1 MRKDLIVALVGIAV
15 VVAIVF
21 ALGTMRPQFAPTP
34 TRPFSTKTG
43 DVPGATPAEK
53 EKGTG
58 RIVMRVNGEPITEK
72 EFDLFVQQAPEQMQ
86 AFYTSEEGRGYLA
99 QELAKVKALEQA
111 GDKAGY
117 DKDPD
122 VTARLRLSRAN
133 LLAGYTLQ
141 KLVTDPTDVEM
152 QAEYQKAKPQL
163 QTVVEVSHILIAYQ
177 GGKVP
182 PRGGQALP
190 PAQAMQRAEQV
201 EAELAKGTDFGQ
213 LARAVS
219 DDTGSAQQGGLLGP
233 TAPGMLPPALEKAVA
248 GLQPGQYSKPVRTEY
263 GIHIMKVGSRG
274 SQSFDSLKPQLKEKI
289 RRDRL
294 EKKIE
299 EVKATAKVELDP
311 SFFPPQPKDKKT
323 PAAKP
328 NS

>member
-1 MRKDLIVALVGIAV
+1 MRKDLVVALVGIAV
-15 VVAIVF
+15 VIAIVF
-21 ALGTMRPQFAPTP
+21 ALGTMRPQFATTP
-34 TRPFSTKTG
+34 SRPFSTKTG

-53 EKGTG
+53 QNGTG
-58 RIVMRVNGEPITEK
+58 RVVMRVNGEPITEK

-99 QELAKVKALEQA
+99 QELAKLKALEQA

-122 VTARLRLSRAN
+122 VTTRLKLARAN

-141 KLVTDPTDVEM
+141 KFVADPTDVEM
-152 QAEYQKAKPQL
+152 QAEYQKVKGEVE
-163 QTVVEVSHILIAYQ
+163 TVEVSHILIAVQ
-177 GGKVP
+177 GGQVP
-182 PRGGQALP
+182 ARNGQPLSME
-190 PAQAMQRAEQV
+190 QAAQRAQQIEQQ
-201 EAELAKGTDFGQ
+201 LAAGADFGK
-213 LARAVS
+213 LAREYS
-219 DDTGSAQQGGLLGP
+219 DDTGTAQQGGLIGP
-233 TAPGMLPPALEKAVA
+233 TSTAALPPEVRSLKTGEV
-248 GLQPGQYSKPVRTEY
+248 SKPVRTNY
-263 GIHIMKVGSRG
+263 GIHIFKVGNRG
-274 SQSFDSLKPQLKEKI
+274 AQSFDALKPQLKEKI

-299 EVKATAKVELDP
+299 EVKASAKVELDP
-311 SFFPPQPKDKKT
+311 SFFPPQPKNDKKT